1 MKKRFRVSSNKR
13 KSAIWAFLGV
23 FVATMLIENAFFDV
37 EANIGLGLTI
47 AVAVAAIVA
56 ALCIIFV
63 KEYYMQILDDGFEL
77 IKGKNST
84 KYNFSCF
91 AGSHVTRHYMNGIY
105 TGTSREI
112 SINDASG
119 KTVKINANNLSKGT
133 FAELVTYL
141 GQARFTKTHDIEA
154 TAEYFKNGIEFRI
167 PADEMVK
174 ANKNKFILN
183 TVITAACFV
192 VFAGMLIYSLV
203 TKEDSAGFLTVMIL
217 AGMVGLVMIFTEV
230 IPKGILYHKMKNL
243 PSRIFLDEYTL
254 TIDERTLSTAEVLNI
269 IAVPASYD
277 ILTRDVI
284 IVTKDN
290 NKLKY
295 NFGKKDLK
303 KTKASY
309 WEYDKLCSA
318 LELWCIVNHVNF
330 MQILG

>member
-13 KSAIWAFLGV
+13 KSAIWAFLGI

-47 AVAVAAIVA
+47 AIAVAAIVA
-56 ALCIIFV
+56 LLCIIFV

-119 KTVKINANNLSKGT
+119 KTKTINANNLSKGS

-141 GQARFTKTHDIEA
+141 GQARFTKTHDIQA

-167 PADEMVK
+167 PAAEMIG
-174 ANKNKFILN
+174 ANKKKFIFN
-183 TVITAACFV
+183 TVITIACFV

-203 TKEDSAGFLTVMIL
+203 TKEDSAVVLTVMIL
-217 AGMVGLVMIFTEV
+217 AGMVGLVMIFTEA

-243 PSRIFLDEYTL
+243 PGRIFLDEYTL
-254 TIDERTLSTAEVLNI
+254 TIDDRTLSTADVLNI
-269 IAVPASYD
+269 LAVPASYD
-277 ILTRDVI
+277 ILTRDLI

-303 KTKASY
+303 KTKDSY

>member
-13 KSAIWAFLGV
+13 KSAVWVFLGL
-23 FVATMLIENAFFDV
+23 FVATMLIENTVFDV
-37 EANIGLGLTI
+37 EKNIGLGFTI
-47 AVAVAAIVA
+47 AVAVAAVA
-56 ALCIIFV
+56 AVLCIIFV
-63 KEYYMQILDDGFEL
+63 KEYYMQIQDDGFEL
-77 IKGKNST
+77 VKGKKTT

-183 TVITAACFV
+183 TVITVACSV

-243 PSRIFLDEYTL
+243 PSRIYLDE
-254 TIDERTLSTAEVLNI
+254 LSLAIGDQTFSAANILNI
-269 IAVPASYD
+269 LAVPASYD
-277 ILTRDVI
+277 ILTRDLI

-303 KTKASY
+303 KTKDSY